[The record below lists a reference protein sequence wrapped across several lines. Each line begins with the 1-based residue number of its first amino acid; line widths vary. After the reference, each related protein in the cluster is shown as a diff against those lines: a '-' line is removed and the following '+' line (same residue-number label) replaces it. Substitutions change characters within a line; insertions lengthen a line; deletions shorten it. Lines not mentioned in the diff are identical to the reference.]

1 MMGVKES
8 SVSSIVKT
16 MIKNEMISKEQSK
29 TDGRNYVLTITRKGR
44 RICNM
49 IKSSAGE
56 FERTFYKNLSD
67 EEKESLKNLLIKLV

>member
-1 MMGVKES
+1 
-8 SVSSIVKT
+8 
-16 MIKNEMISKEQSK
+16 
-29 TDGRNYVLTITRKGR
+29 
-44 RICNM
+44 M